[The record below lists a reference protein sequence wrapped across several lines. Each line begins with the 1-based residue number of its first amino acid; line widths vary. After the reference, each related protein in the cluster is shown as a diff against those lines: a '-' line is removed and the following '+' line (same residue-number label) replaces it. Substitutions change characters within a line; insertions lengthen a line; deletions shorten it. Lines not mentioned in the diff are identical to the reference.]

1 MPYHIIQIL
10 DAGKEPINHALLN
23 RKGRKMTYFIEKEGD
38 FLMKLIMDFQVFSL
52 SAALLYFN
60 K

>member
-1 MPYHIIQIL
+1 
-10 DAGKEPINHALLN
+10 
-23 RKGRKMTYFIEKEGD
+23 MTYFIEKEGD
-38 FLMKLIMDFQVFSL
+38 FLKKLIMDFQVFAL